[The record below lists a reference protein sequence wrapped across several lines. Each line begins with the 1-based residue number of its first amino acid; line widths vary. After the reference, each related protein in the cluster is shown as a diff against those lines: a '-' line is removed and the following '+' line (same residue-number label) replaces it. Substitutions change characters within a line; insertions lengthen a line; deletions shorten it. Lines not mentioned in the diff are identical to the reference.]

1 MTRSASPVSTFGTKR
16 REVLEETGLT
26 IESEAL
32 TGVYKGHHL
41 RHRRPVFRCHMIGG
55 HLITANETRAHH
67 WATRDEISTLATEAF
82 AVRLIDAP
90 AYARTPA
97 IRVHHGTDLL

>member
-1 MTRSASPVSTFGTKR
+1 
-16 REVLEETGLT
+16 
-26 IESEAL
+26 
-32 TGVYKGHHL
+32 
-41 RHRRPVFRCHMIGG
+41 MIGG